1 VSFGDSNYHPGVT
14 TPTLRDV
21 AREAAVHPGTAS
33 RALNP
38 GTRSLVSTS
47 TARRVLRAADR
58 LGYRPN
64 QLARGLKTNRTSTV
78 GVLVPDLTNPLFPP
92 IVRGIEDRLDKSSHS
107 ALVVNTDNDPE
118 REQRRFATLVA
129 RQVDGF
135 ILATA
140 LREDPVVRAA
150 AATSTPV
157 VLVNRMSDDLLVP
170 SVAPDDYAGI
180 RKAVAHLVAL
190 GHRHIAHLAGP
201 QELST
206 GYQRKAAFLAAMR
219 EHGLRAHRKLVA
231 VCATYSE
238 HEGEMAAASLLDRG
252 GPFTAVVAASDLIA
266 LGCYTALGRRG
277 LDCPA
282 DVSVVGFN
290 DIAFVD
296 RLRPPLTTIRI
307 PQYELGRQAASLL
320 LEQLISPTTKPKR
333 LLLAPELVV
342 RGSTGRPGRLA
353 SATRAR

>member
-1 VSFGDSNYHPGVT
+1 
-14 TPTLRDV
+14 V

-38 GTRSLVSTS
+38 DTRSLVSAA
-47 TARRVLRAADR
+47 TARRVLRAAER

-78 GVLVPDLTNPLFPP
+78 GVLVPDLNNSLFPP
-92 IVRGIEDRLDKSSHS
+92 IVRGIEDRLDESSHS

-118 REQRRFATLVA
+118 REQRRFATLMA

-135 ILATA
+135 IMATA
-140 LREDPVVRAA
+140 LRDDRVVRSAA
-150 AATSTPV
+150 AAGTPV
-157 VLVNRMSDDLLVP
+157 VLVNRMTDDLLVP

-180 RKAVAHLVAL
+180 RMAVAHLVAL
-190 GHRHIAHLAGP
+190 GHRRIAHLAGP

-219 EHGLRAHRKLVA
+219 EQGLRPDRKLVA
-231 VCATYSE
+231 TCATYSE
-238 HEGEMAAASLLDRG
+238 HEGEMAATSLLKARG
-252 GPFTAVVAASDLIA
+252 SNFTAVVAANDLLA
-266 LGCYTALGRRG
+266 LGCYTALEHCG

-320 LEQLISPTTKPKR
+320 LERLISPATKPKR
-333 LLLAPELVV
+333 LLLAPELVL
-342 RGSTGRPGRLA
+342 RGSTGRPAQLA
-353 SATRAR
+353 SVAR

>member
-1 VSFGDSNYHPGVT
+1 
-14 TPTLRDV
+14 V

-38 GTRSLVSTS
+38 DTRSLVSAA

-92 IVRGIEDRLDKSSHS
+92 IVRGIEDRLDESSHS
-107 ALVVNTDNDPE
+107 ALVANTDNDPE

-140 LREDPVVRAA
+140 RREDPIVRLAA
-150 AATSTPV
+150 AAGTPL

-180 RKAVAHLVAL
+180 RMAVSHLVAL

-206 GYQRKAAFLAAMR
+206 GYQRRAAFAAAMR
-219 EHGLRAHRKLVA
+219 EHGLRADRKLVV
-231 VCATYSE
+231 VCAAYNE
-238 HEGEMAAASLLDRG
+238 HEGEMAAASLLKDRAG
-252 GPFTAVVAASDLIA
+252 HFTAVVAANDLIA
-266 LGCYTALGRRG
+266 LGCYTALERRG

-290 DIAFVD
+290 DISFVD

-307 PQYELGRQAASLL
+307 PQYELGRHAASLL
-320 LEQLISPTTKPKR
+320 LERLSTPSTPPKR
-333 LLLAPELVV
+333 LLLAPELIIRGSTARAPEMAPVV
-342 RGSTGRPGRLA
+342 RGRSTG
-353 SATRAR
+353 ARG